1 MNYQFGWY
9 LFLRPRTFFIALFLC
24 SFALLGVTAG
34 AVWLII
40 MGLIYPVAV
49 SMRLHILGQ
58 NKAVML
64 RQTCSEWIVYLP
76 GIPVQEQQSALINAA
91 FPSETALRRFYIR
104 ALTSK
109 LILHAVTLSVL
120 WLDAQHAAPTWYWML
135 AAFITLTVLMKS
147 MSSTLLMLRK
157 VVRRQYSLCAIH
169 LANPWYEFDLNEGVG
184 LRALW
189 SVK

>member
-109 LILHAVTLSVL
+109 LILHAVCSVARCPTRGTDL
-120 WLDAQHAAPTWYWML
+120 VLDARGVHYPYGADEIDEFHAAD
-135 AAFITLTVLMKS
+135 AA
-147 MSSTLLMLRK
+147 
-157 VVRRQYSLCAIH
+157 
-169 LANPWYEFDLNEGVG
+169 
-184 LRALW
+184 
-189 SVK
+189 